1 VSPVNFAKQINRP
14 VLLVHGSD
22 DNVVPVYHSR
32 EMDDEL
38 KDEGKDVTYIE
49 LEDGDH
55 YLSHQPYRIKTLKA
69 FLEFFDKN
77 LKN

>member
-1 VSPVNFAKQINRP
+1 
-14 VLLVHGSD
+14 
-22 DNVVPVYHSR
+22 
-32 EMDDEL
+32 MDDEL